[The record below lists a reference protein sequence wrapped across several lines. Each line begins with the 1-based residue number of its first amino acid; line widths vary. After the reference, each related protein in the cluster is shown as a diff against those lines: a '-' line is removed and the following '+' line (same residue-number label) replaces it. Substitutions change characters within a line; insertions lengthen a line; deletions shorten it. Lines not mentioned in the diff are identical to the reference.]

1 MNITPT
7 EPAWSEAPSGP
18 GERLA
23 RLASRVPDR
32 GLDQADAF
40 PWTQP
45 ATPPLWL
52 SRQSY
57 GQVIADLRY
66 GELVTAT
73 ACERLI
79 HILPEAEARACLARQ
94 RLDEQVHGRLYGR
107 YLACLGVEGRA
118 APGLQE
124 AYERP
129 LSWQGDPLGLVLA
142 FAVVLEGEALRL
154 QRHFAERFPCPL
166 FAELNRQISADEARH
181 LAFGRI
187 YGRAGL
193 RRLDAEERIDLYRWL
208 RSLWWDCARAV
219 RGEYSGLGGRVLRA
233 LHPPLS
239 QSWRR
244 HATALKDLG
253 LVRTDEQERAERP

>member
-1 MNITPT
+1 MST

-23 RLASRVPDR
+23 RLASRAPDL
-32 GLDQADAF
+32 GLDQEDAF
-40 PWTQP
+40 PWTRR
-45 ATPPLWL
+45 AAPPLWL

-66 GELVTAT
+66 GELVTAM
-73 ACERLI
+73 ACERMMG
-79 HILPEAEARACLARQ
+79 ILPEEEARACLARQ
-94 RLDEQVHGRLYGR
+94 HHDEQVHGRLYER
-107 YLACLGVEGRA
+107 YLACLGVEGTA

-124 AYERP
+124 AYERS

-154 QRHFAERFPCPL
+154 QHHFAERFPCPL
-166 FAELNRQISADEARH
+166 FAELNRKIAADEARH

-187 YGRAGL
+187 YGREGL
-193 RRLDAEERIDLYRWL
+193 RRLDAGERIDLYRWL
-208 RSLWWDCARAV
+208 KSLWWDCARVV
-219 RGEYSGLGGRVLRA
+219 RDRYSGLGGRVLRA
-233 LHPPLS
+233 FHPPLS

-244 HATALKDLG
+244 HAAALMDLG
-253 LVRTDEQERAERP
+253 LVGADEQERAERP